1 MDVELVGENN
11 FSSVT
16 NYSLNIELDLFHNYL
31 YGTIAAKCGF
41 YLVMFLIHVVGVVL
55 LLGVILFETFGGDP
69 QKRNI
74 LNRLVSIC
82 CANQILVSIILGICR
97 IYRDVDGLID
107 ISVMTWLEGFGEVC
121 ILSTQFFL
129 AEMTILRFFYIV
141 IWKRVRVLEDS
152 FWTTY
157 LAAVTYLWAISL
169 TIISKHISPLSMRV
183 FKIVAKNTPYTFEEI
198 R

>member
-1 MDVELVGENN
+1 MNISSVGDKYYHSVTN
-11 FSSVT
+11 FSS
-16 NYSLNIELDLFHNYL
+16 NIELDLFHNYL
-31 YGTIAAKCGF
+31 YGTIAAKCGYYF
-41 YLVMFLIHVVGVVL
+41 GMFLLHVVGVLL
-55 LLGVILFETFGGDP
+55 LLGVTLFETFGGDP

-97 IYRDVDGLID
+97 VYRDVDGLID